1 MSKAMS
7 AIPAQNR
14 KRLTKQER
22 RIVYNKMDGHCAYCG
37 RKLQYANMQV
47 DHVVPLRKGGP
58 DVLDNMLPACR
69 SCNHYKDTLTVQ
81 QFREMVEKMPETL
94 ERDSV
99 TYRNAVRFGVVTP
112 SPHPVV
118 FYFER
123 REARS
128 HE

>member
-1 MSKAMS
+1 MSKTMS

-69 SCNHYKDTLTVQ
+69 SCNHYKDSLTVQ

-99 TYRNAVRFGVVTP
+99 TYRNAVRFGLVEP
-112 SPHPVV
+112 KPHHVV
-118 FYFER
+118 FFFELMKGDQP
-123 REARS
+123 
-128 HE
+128 